1 MKMTVSIQVL
11 LIQAHN
17 KFEAVFF
24 WILILL
30 KMSRKLGSFLLK
42 VKENVN
48 FFTERQN
55 FYLFNLFKIENDVQN
70 RTIEGNLNN
79 LTKKL
84 TIN

>member
-17 KFEAVFF
+17 KFEEVFF

>member
-1 MKMTVSIQVL
+1 MTVSIQVL

-17 KFEAVFF
+17 KFEEVFF

>member
-17 KFEAVFF
+17 KFEEVFF

-70 RTIEGNLNN
+70 RTIEGKLNN

>member
-1 MKMTVSIQVL
+1 MTVSIQVL

-17 KFEAVFF
+17 KFEEVFF

-42 VKENVN
+42 VNENVH

-55 FYLFNLFKIENDVQN
+55 FLPFQFI
-70 RTIEGNLNN
+70 
-79 LTKKL
+79 
-84 TIN
+84 

>member
-1 MKMTVSIQVL
+1 MTVSIQVL

-17 KFEAVFF
+17 KFEEVFF

-70 RTIEGNLNN
+70 RTIEGKLNN